1 MNDAERMKERVRDL
15 LRSLAAFSD
24 REGRRILLLVPL
36 LVALSLLFLWLGK
49 PRFERSFALWAD
61 AAADSARR
69 ARCEEFRKA
78 DAAGGRSR
86 ASSASDSL
94 FAFDPNTVREDE
106 LIRLGFTSRQAAGI
120 LHYRE
125 AGAVFRR
132 AEDFSRCYTVSDE
145 MYRRLEPYIEIGA
158 PYRDKRTEFRS
169 RPEKRGKGLP
179 ARGVSVPFAVRS
191 DSAELSPEAGSAA
204 DVSERPGKD
213 SLASDSLFAFDPNTV
228 REDELIRLGFTP
240 RQAAGI
246 LHYRE
251 AGAVFRRAEES
262 YIRIG
267 ADVRSRNAGVGRSS
281 FRPEEAA
288 PLELNSADSAAL
300 VALRGI
306 GPLTAGP
313 IEHKRKGL
321 GGYASVEQL
330 QEIEGMTDR
339 NYRLIEQQIFVDSS
353 KIKKID
359 INFALPNRM
368 KGHPYI
374 GDKLLD
380 RILKY
385 RQLKGGWRSI
395 EDLTEQHILTA
406 EQAERLLPYLCFRT
420 K

>member
-36 LVALSLLFLWLGK
+36 LVALSLLF
-49 PRFERSFALWAD
+49 LWAD

-240 RQAAGI
+240 RQAAG
-246 LHYRE
+246 
-251 AGAVFRRAEES
+251 
-262 YIRIG
+262 
-267 ADVRSRNAGVGRSS
+267 RSS
-281 FRPEEAA
+281 
-288 PLELNSADSAAL
+288 
-300 VALRGI
+300 
-306 GPLTAGP
+306 
-313 IEHKRKGL
+313 RK
-321 GGYASVEQL
+321 
-330 QEIEGMTDR
+330 
-339 NYRLIEQQIFVDSS
+339 SS
-353 KIKKID
+353 
-359 INFALPNRM
+359 
-368 KGHPYI
+368 
-374 GDKLLD
+374 
-380 RILKY
+380 
-385 RQLKGGWRSI
+385 
-395 EDLTEQHILTA
+395 
-406 EQAERLLPYLCFRT
+406 
-420 K
+420 

>member
-106 LIRLGFTSRQAAGI
+106 LIRLGFTPRQAAGI

-145 MYRRLEPYIEIGA
+145 MYRRLEPYVEIGA

-179 ARGVSVPFAVRS
+179 ARGASVPFAVRS

-228 REDELIRLGFTP
+228 REDELIGKRAPFFAGPRTSRAAIPFPTRCTGDWNPISGSGRIPAPAMPGWVDRLF
-240 RQAAGI
+240 
-246 LHYRE
+246 
-251 AGAVFRRAEES
+251 VRR
-262 YIRIG
+262 R
-267 ADVRSRNAGVGRSS
+267 RSRSN
-281 FRPEEAA
+281 
-288 PLELNSADSAAL
+288 
-300 VALRGI
+300 
-306 GPLTAGP
+306 
-313 IEHKRKGL
+313 
-321 GGYASVEQL
+321 
-330 QEIEGMTDR
+330 
-339 NYRLIEQQIFVDSS
+339 
-353 KIKKID
+353 
-359 INFALPNRM
+359 
-368 KGHPYI
+368 
-374 GDKLLD
+374 
-380 RILKY
+380 
-385 RQLKGGWRSI
+385 
-395 EDLTEQHILTA
+395 
-406 EQAERLLPYLCFRT
+406 
-420 K
+420 

>member
-36 LVALSLLFLWLGK
+36 LVALSLLFFWLGK
-49 PRFERSFALWAD
+49 PKFERSFALWAD

-145 MYRRLEPYIEIGA
+145 MYRRLE
-158 PYRDKRTEFRS
+158 
-169 RPEKRGKGLP
+169 
-179 ARGVSVPFAVRS
+179 
-191 DSAELSPEAGSAA
+191 
-204 DVSERPGKD
+204 
-213 SLASDSLFAFDPNTV
+213 
-228 REDELIRLGFTP
+228 
-240 RQAAGI
+240 
-246 LHYRE
+246 
-251 AGAVFRRAEES
+251 S

-281 FRPEEAA
+281 FRPEEAV

-306 GPLTAGP
+306 GPLTAGR
-313 IEHKRKGL
+313 IVRYRERL
-321 GGYASVEQL
+321 GGYACVEQL

-368 KGHPYI
+368 KVIPTSGTSCWTGY
-374 GDKLLD
+374 
-380 RILKY
+380 
-385 RQLKGGWRSI
+385 
-395 EDLTEQHILTA
+395 
-406 EQAERLLPYLCFRT
+406 
-420 K
+420 